1 MKQFLQEFKTFAL
14 KGNVIDMAI
23 GVIIGSAFTAIVNS
37 LVNDIFTPLIGVIS
51 GGWDFSNMVVTVGN
65 ANVMV
70 GNFINALISFV
81 LVALCL
87 FILVKALNKI
97 AKKKA
102 EAPVAPAQPSEEV
115 MLLRQIRDLLENK

>member
-102 EAPVAPAQPSEEV
+102 EAPVVPAQPSEEV